1 MTSSCPSCRTLLVG
15 SGSPPVDFLSPLVIS
30 MMAVGLGVPLV
41 VLLLGGICVC
51 VRKRAVPA
59 DYQPIN

>member
-1 MTSSCPSCRTLLVG
+1 MG

-41 VLLLGGICVC
+41 VLLLGGIYVS
-51 VRKRAVPA
+51 VRKRVVPA